1 MKRIEMCREI
11 IRANKAGEV
20 DGVLIDLRQAHL
32 IVRMF
37 EMFKGEESKKRF
49 LSMDT
54 EKWAELSWDMV
65 PEED

>member
-1 MKRIEMCREI
+1 MKRIEKCREI
-11 IRANKAGEV
+11 IRTNKAGEV

-37 EMFKGEESKKRF
+37 EMLKGEESKKRF
-49 LSMDT
+49 LLMAT